1 LSFLALTLLW
11 LATGFYPDNPPKS
24 TLMKINFMTI
34 LYLRWLKKHVMQ
46 LGENPPIGAALC
58 FEKYYKRVKLLQLEK
73 VVFEFANL

>member
-1 LSFLALTLLW
+1 
-11 LATGFYPDNPPKS
+11 
-24 TLMKINFMTI
+24 MTI